1 MREIKPLI
9 VPIRN
14 ISRRTLKEKEGARY
28 LYVFL
33 TAWSS
38 SVMHSTR
45 CYIEQPMGIATGN
58 KIQVVSFVTV
68 NERISS
74 PERR

>member
-9 VPIRN
+9 VSIRI
-14 ISRRTLKEKEGARY
+14 ISLRKLKEKEGALY

-38 SVMHSTR
+38 SVMHR
-45 CYIEQPMGIATGN
+45 ARYYIEQPMGISTGN
-58 KIQVVSFVTV
+58 KTQAVSFVTV
-68 NERISS
+68 NE
-74 PERR
+74 

>member
-9 VPIRN
+9 VSIRV
-14 ISRRTLKEKEGARY
+14 ISLRKLKAKEGAPY

-38 SVMHSTR
+38 SVMNR
-45 CYIEQPMGIATGN
+45 ARYYIEQPMGISTGN
-58 KIQVVSFVTV
+58 KTQAVSFVTV
-68 NERISS
+68 NE
-74 PERR
+74 